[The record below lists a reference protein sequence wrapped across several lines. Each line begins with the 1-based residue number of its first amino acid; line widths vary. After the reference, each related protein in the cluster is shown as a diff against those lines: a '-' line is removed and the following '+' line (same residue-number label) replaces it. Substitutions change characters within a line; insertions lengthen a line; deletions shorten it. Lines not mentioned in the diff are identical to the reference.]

1 MNSWSMPVI
10 NNICLCIYIYIHAQS
25 QVMFRDMMICIPCLN
40 IPEHFFVTRVCH
52 ANYFLQLKHGI
63 NFMRGTPLYQHT
75 QQSTKPILKK
85 HHWTRDGPKSPY
97 VWGSP
102 SINRIN
108 HPYKSLVGGFSPYPS
123 EKRWSSSVGMMTF
136 PTEWKNAKF
145 MFQTT

>member
-1 MNSWSMPVI
+1 MPVI
-10 NNICLCIYIYIHAQS
+10 NNICLCIYIHAQS

-40 IPEHFFVTRVCH
+40 IPEFFFVTRVCH

-63 NFMRGTPLYQHT
+63 NFMRGTPLCQHT

-108 HPYKSLVGGFSPYPS
+108 HPYKSLVGGDWNHGIWIDFPFSWECHHP
-123 EKRWSSSVGMMTF
+123 
-136 PTEWKNAKF
+136 N
-145 MFQTT
+145 